1 MFHMERTTAVQAKL
15 KQELSGVYVQLL
27 LDHLDTSAKAHLRYL
42 PLVLSHA
49 IVLDLYEQFPASRK
63 VLTED
68 FVVALTREVFQCLL
82 GVTTSEVFVR
92 QQLVGLFKGWAFRM
106 DCCRE

>member
-1 MFHMERTTAVQAKL
+1 
-15 KQELSGVYVQLL
+15 VQLL